1 MSKNGYFEEDDL
13 NVIIYFINF
22 LNFRF
27 KLSLFLFNFNQK
39 KRFKPEFDDYNDLG
53 GSDSNQLEDD
63 YDAFNEDTF
72 GNELG

>member
-1 MSKNGYFEEDDL
+1 M
-13 NVIIYFINF
+13 
-22 LNFRF
+22 
-27 KLSLFLFNFNQK
+27 FNFNQK